1 MARAYFRLFYD
12 QYLPLMSRLSFEE
25 AGRLFVGTLRYLKE
39 EIEPDL
45 PGAEG
50 IVWPL
55 LKEDIDRD
63 KQAYEVTCARNAA
76 NSRKKQEKQ
85 SDTHPEPVGTT
96 GRQSKESKKSNQAN
110 KSNKSHQAYQ
120 AEKAAAVEAVERAKE
135 TPEDYM
141 ARMQNLLRLMSCEE
155 IDSFDQIMEN
165 HDRT

>member
-39 EIEPDL
+39 DLEPEL
-45 PGAEG
+45 PGAEA

-63 KQAYEVTCARNAA
+63 RQAYERKCAASAENGRKGAL
-76 NSRKKQEKQ
+76 KKQENLANAGQ
-85 SDTHPEPVGTT
+85 SWQTPAVAT
-96 GRQSKESKKSNQAN
+96 QSKESKQAK

-135 TPEDYM
+135 SSEDYV
-141 ARMQNLLRLMSCEE
+141 ARMRRLLFMMSCGEE
-155 IDSFDQIMEN
+155 EPFDVEN
-165 HDRT
+165 GNS